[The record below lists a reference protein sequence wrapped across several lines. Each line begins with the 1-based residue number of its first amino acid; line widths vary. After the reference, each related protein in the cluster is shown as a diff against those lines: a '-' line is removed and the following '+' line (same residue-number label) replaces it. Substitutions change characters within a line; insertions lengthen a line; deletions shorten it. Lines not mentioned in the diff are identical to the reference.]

1 MAPRVEWFLHSQSV
15 HNALSS
21 VENCQQENSSLKS
34 HFLQVHLFQTKNFE
48 MHLHFLIYVWVR
60 VHCRHTS
67 QQIYKRSIC
76 ILIGKR
82 TGRDEYVED
91 QLNVASKT
99 YLFNDTDGKRY
110 LEDIYSMKSWS
121 NKNAILNFFSPN
133 QTFTLKFGHFCI
145 IQRKNNR
152 FQIKNEQEMDFHF

>member
-1 MAPRVEWFLHSQSV
+1 M
-15 HNALSS
+15 
-21 VENCQQENSSLKS
+21 
-34 HFLQVHLFQTKNFE
+34 FQTKNFE

-91 QLNVASKT
+91 QLNVASKNFAK
-99 YLFNDTDGKRY
+99 YLFDDTDGKRY
-110 LEDIYSMKSWS
+110 LEDICSMKGWS
-121 NKNAILNFFSPN
+121 DKNAILSVFS
-133 QTFTLKFGHFCI
+133 QT
-145 IQRKNNR
+145 
-152 FQIKNEQEMDFHF
+152 